1 MLIHL
6 KQRGFGIHLTTSK
19 SPESY
24 CVGGMCFIP
33 LFEALMIQ
41 DLVKDWFRETH
52 ILTPW
57 KYAGEDKY
65 LNIQDFLVI
74 GCKIPVSSAKAKHST
89 SSFQRIKSYLRNRE
103 RSSCQ
108 DLMHHG
114 LHIHI
119 HNIPYNLHYQAK
131 EDAQMLHP

>member
-52 ILTPW
+52 IFTPENMLE
-57 KYAGEDKY
+57 KM
-65 LNIQDFLVI
+65 NILIYKIFL
-74 GCKIPVSSAKAKHST
+74 
-89 SSFQRIKSYLRNRE
+89 
-103 RSSCQ
+103 
-108 DLMHHG
+108 
-114 LHIHI
+114 
-119 HNIPYNLHYQAK
+119 
-131 EDAQMLHP
+131 